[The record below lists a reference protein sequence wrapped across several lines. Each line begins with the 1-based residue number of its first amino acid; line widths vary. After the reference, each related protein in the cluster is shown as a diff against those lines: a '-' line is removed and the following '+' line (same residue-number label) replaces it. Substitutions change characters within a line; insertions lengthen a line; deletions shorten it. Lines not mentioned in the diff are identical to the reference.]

1 MQQPPA
7 ASQPRS
13 HRGARPPSMTAVMEA
28 APPTAPHV
36 HPQQVGLRSLAYFV
50 IFAGL
55 GMSTPFVPLL
65 LSKLVSAPEVGEQ
78 YDIGGHMI

>member
-1 MQQPPA
+1 
-7 ASQPRS
+7 
-13 HRGARPPSMTAVMEA
+13 MTAVMEA

-78 YDIGGHMI
+78 YDIGGHLAL